1 MKLFTATKQI
11 ESITI
16 HYNERLDGG
25 FVRQLEEY
33 IIIGMKG
40 NYAIADIRN
49 WNPLSADI
57 VMPLLRRLIDEG
69 VLPPPS
75 DML

>member
-1 MKLFTATKQI
+1 M
-11 ESITI
+11 E
-16 HYNERLDGG
+16 
-25 FVRQLEEY
+25 RQLEEY